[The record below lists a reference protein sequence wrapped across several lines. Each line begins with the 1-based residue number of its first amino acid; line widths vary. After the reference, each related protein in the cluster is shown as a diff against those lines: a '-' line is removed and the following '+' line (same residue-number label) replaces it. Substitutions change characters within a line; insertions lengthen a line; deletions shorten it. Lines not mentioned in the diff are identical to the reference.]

1 MLNPSKRKPR
11 IRNRLYNCRKA
22 LNLSQRDAAFLMG
35 MKDTQISK
43 WERGEREPG
52 IYNAVGLAVVTGKM
66 VDDVFFD
73 YRQEWKEK
81 VGERMKL
88 LAQQRQKAEVLR

>member
-52 IYNAVGLAVVTGKM
+52 IYNAIGLAVVTGKM

-88 LAQQRQKAEVLR
+88 LAQQRQKTEVL